1 MQGQLQVKSKVASGT
16 IKICQEH
23 PCYITLGEDVYEVT
37 YPDLVL
43 QNLLSEGQIRV
54 EGRLWVRL
62 VHDAAN
68 GDVSKELG
76 FFVDFEREGWFSGD
90 PHKVTG
96 EMSFKGQSYG
106 VKLSG

>member
-1 MQGQLQVKSKVASGT
+1 M
-16 IKICQEH
+16 
-23 PCYITLGEDVYEVT
+23 YEVS

-54 EGRLWVRL
+54 EGRLWVRQVRDS
-62 VHDAAN
+62 VHD